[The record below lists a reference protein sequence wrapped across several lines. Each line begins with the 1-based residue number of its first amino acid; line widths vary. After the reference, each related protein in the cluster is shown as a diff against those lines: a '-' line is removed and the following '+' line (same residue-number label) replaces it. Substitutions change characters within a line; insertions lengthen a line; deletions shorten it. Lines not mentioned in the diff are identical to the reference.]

1 MRVRIQ
7 YSVDLDEIP
16 QKISGFLKNSAGLL
30 GELQCN
36 LEDEATDLMKGR
48 VSEHSLEMID
58 NVRQELAKVDMMLAD
73 GYSIL
78 LGYIQAK
85 NPSPDI
91 LETTEP
97 EVPNAIPEG

>member
-16 QKISGFLKNSAGLL
+16 QKISEFLQNSVTLIGEAQH
-30 GELQCN
+30 ELQNTSEN
-36 LEDEATDLMKGR
+36 LIKGR

-73 GYSIL
+73 SHSIL
-78 LGYIQAK
+78 FGYVQAK
-85 NPSPDI
+85 NPP
-91 LETTEP
+91 P
-97 EVPNAIPEG
+97 EVHKPEAPDVIPEG